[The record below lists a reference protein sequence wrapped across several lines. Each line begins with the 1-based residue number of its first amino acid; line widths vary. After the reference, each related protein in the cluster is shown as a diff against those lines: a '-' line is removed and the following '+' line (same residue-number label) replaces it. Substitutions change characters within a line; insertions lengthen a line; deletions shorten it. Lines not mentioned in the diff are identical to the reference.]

1 MVINVEAALCWA
13 VIAGLRIL
21 LAIDDS
27 EFSEAAT
34 QAVIRQF
41 RAEDTELHVLHVLE
55 WCRAVPACFSFARG
69 NTYASQFLSLTKKA
83 RDKAAALVQRVAA
96 LLQDNGFQVSTAVV
110 DGDPRL
116 AILSSA
122 TKWKPDLIVLGSH
135 NRRGLDR
142 FLAGSV
148 SEAVAREAACSV
160 EIVRVQLPS

>member
-1 MVINVEAALCWA
+1 MVINVEVSLCWA
-13 VIAGLRIL
+13 ASAGLRIL

-27 EFSEAAT
+27 ECSEAAA

-41 RAEDTELHVLHVLE
+41 QAEDTELHVLHVLE

-69 NTYASQFLSLTKKA
+69 NTYGSQLQSFIEKA
-83 RDKAAALVQRVAA
+83 RDKAAALVQRVAGS
-96 LLQDNGFQVSTAVV
+96 LRDNGFQVSTAVV